1 MRTKRHTRVLLTII
15 TRNALL
21 INRVDDYHIH
31 YSLILVLHVNVY
43 SLHGLFTIV
52 ELTSKKK
59 KKKVSYITFYSSSSF
74 DFFFFTL
81 FVSSPS
87 FFSLQ
92 SFWSFAVYAASG
104 RTDWVDFWLT
114 LCYSFLSPPTLTT
127 DDNTFNTFSNRDCT
141 HLFVCM

>member
-59 KKKVSYITFYSSSSF
+59 KKKFPILLSIPPPPSTSSSS
-74 DFFFFTL
+74 L
-81 FVSSPS
+81 FLSLHLHSSP
-87 FFSLQ
+87 FSPFGPLLYMRHLDGLIG
-92 SFWSFAVYAASG
+92 SISG
-104 RTDWVDFWLT
+104 
-114 LCYSFLSPPTLTT
+114 
-127 DDNTFNTFSNRDCT
+127 
-141 HLFVCM
+141 